1 MGGDPG
7 VGECLTATDFLS
19 VEAAPE
25 SPKIVQFEL
34 QSASSYLICCPM
46 YVGCLTI
53 IEFMQSRGR
62 GAAKRLE

>member
-25 SPKIVQFEL
+25 SPKIVQL
-34 QSASSYLICCPM
+34 NYNLPQVI
-46 YVGCLTI
+46 
-53 IEFMQSRGR
+53 
-62 GAAKRLE
+62 